1 VTTPETYSIHEAG
14 LTAAVAELV
23 KQLRTQD
30 PSLGKFRGKL
40 WDGSIVTIVV
50 GKGPIGA
57 KNEDWK
63 REAKP

>member
-1 VTTPETYSIHEAG
+1 MTIRDTYSITADG

-50 GKGPIGA
+50 GKGPIGT

-63 REAKP
+63 MEAKP